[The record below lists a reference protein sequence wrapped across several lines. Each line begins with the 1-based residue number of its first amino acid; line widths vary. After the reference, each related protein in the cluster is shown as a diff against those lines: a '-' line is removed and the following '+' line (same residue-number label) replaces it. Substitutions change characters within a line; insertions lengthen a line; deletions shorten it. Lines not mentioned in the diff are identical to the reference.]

1 MRELIAQH
9 GEAIAEAAGAILV
22 IGILSLMTFGGG
34 LSDAIHFF
42 SSWLLRI
49 EGRSINHEK
58 SYWNF

>member
-1 MRELIAQH
+1 MRDLIAQH

-42 SSWLLRI
+42 SSWLY
-49 EGRSINHEK
+49 G
-58 SYWNF
+58 